1 MQHLAVHQTI
11 VMRADN
17 CKDFQVVSVLLRIQ
31 NIPDIHL
38 IHCYQGKHNPIR
50 RCFIDQIH
58 VALDQLLLQ
67 KYQASNTERLI
78 FQVLFQIE
86 ISLFGGY
93 SNDLLEHQ
101 NLFE

>member
-1 MQHLAVHQTI
+1 MQHFSVQKTI

-17 CKDFQVVSVLLRIQ
+17 WKDFQVANVLLRIQ

-38 IHCYQGKHNPIR
+38 IIVIR
-50 RCFIDQIH
+50 GNITQYNI
-58 VALDQLLLQ
+58 LQ
-67 KYQASNTERLI
+67 KYQASNTERLV

-101 NLFE
+101 NLSE

>member
-1 MQHLAVHQTI
+1 MQHFSVQKTI

-17 CKDFQVVSVLLRIQ
+17 WKDFQVANVLLRIQ

-38 IHCYQGKHNPIR
+38 IIVIR
-50 RCFIDQIH
+50 GNITQYNI
-58 VALDQLLLQ
+58 LQ
-67 KYQASNTERLI
+67 KYQASNTERLV
-78 FQVLFQIE
+78 FQVFFQIE

-101 NLFE
+101 NLSE